1 MLTAFDMVLILLA
14 FLVMFRGF
22 SGRWS
27 VWRKGRDENR
37 PGNWAGLF
45 RYLLDHREILKVRG
59 PGTAHLMVFW
69 GFLVPLIVIILAQ
82 FPFRFRPFAAHILS
96 LLTDV
101 LGIGLLGG
109 VLFFLVRRIGSAD
122 SRGPKRTLFPM
133 CILLVVLFTG
143 FLAEGLRIRITT
155 PGIAWA
161 WPFGWLL
168 SFIMP
173 ASPVFMQVMI
183 RIHFFSV
190 LLLVAVLPFTFLRH
204 VAAAPVNVFFRKQ
217 NPRAELRGISMDEGP
232 IGAETY
238 RDFTWKQLLD
248 AEACVSCGRCEKNCP
263 ASISGKP
270 LSPRKVIQDILEQAA
285 SGISAPRLSSLI
297 TEDEVWSCTTCMA
310 CLEHC
315 PVYIE
320 PMDRIIEMRRCQTMR
335 KGMPPPEAGYLIRNL
350 EIYGDVQGNGPAHRA
365 DWAFDQG
372 APLFS
377 SKNTAA
383 EILLW
388 VGCSGAFHPR
398 YREVSRA
405 MVKILKAAEV
415 PFGILGKD
423 ERCCGDPARR
433 IGEEGLFLELAKKN
447 IEILKKFEIKKVVQQ
462 VRC

>member
-1 MLTAFDMVLILLA
+1 
-14 FLVMFRGF
+14 
-22 SGRWS
+22 
-27 VWRKGRDENR
+27 
-37 PGNWAGLF
+37 
-45 RYLLDHREILKVRG
+45 
-59 PGTAHLMVFW
+59 
-69 GFLVPLIVIILAQ
+69 
-82 FPFRFRPFAAHILS
+82 
-96 LLTDV
+96 
-101 LGIGLLGG
+101 
-109 VLFFLVRRIGSAD
+109 
-122 SRGPKRTLFPM
+122 
-133 CILLVVLFTG
+133 
-143 FLAEGLRIRITT
+143 
-155 PGIAWA
+155 
-161 WPFGWLL
+161 
-168 SFIMP
+168 
-173 ASPVFMQVMI
+173 MQVMI

-335 KGMPPPEAGYLIRNL
+335 KGMPPPEAGSLIRNL
-350 EIYGDVQGNGPAHRA
+350 EIFGDVQGNGPARRA

-433 IGEEGLFLELAKKN
+433 MGEEGLFLELAKKN
-447 IEILKKFEIKKVVQQ
+447 IEILKKFEIKKVVTLCPHCFNTLKNEYPPIEKQQ
-462 VRC
+462 AYPQNAAAEVVHAVEFIVELIEGGRIYPKYPLDKIIAIHDPCYLGRGNNIYEPQRKIVRSLPGTRLKELKRHHEKGFCCGGGGGGMWLHEHLGRRMNVIRAEEVLESRIELLGTACPYCLTMLDDGLKSLEPERLPEVMDVVEMVAASIG